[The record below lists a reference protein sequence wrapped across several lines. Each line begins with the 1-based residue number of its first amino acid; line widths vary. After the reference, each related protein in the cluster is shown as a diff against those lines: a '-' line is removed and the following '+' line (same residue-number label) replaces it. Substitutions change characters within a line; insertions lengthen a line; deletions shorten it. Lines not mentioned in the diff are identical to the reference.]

1 MGPKF
6 YKPLSIRSYQRKI
19 HLSGIMFPLLLQL
32 WYKTFSVTI
41 NMIELRPTHM
51 QKWISGLSVKCV
63 LKSIHTIPDCTQTHP
78 EIPGS
83 LTPISIARTSTTDEP
98 TLCHESK
105 QKYEPRRT
113 KPRHTVSATL
123 QARASNILILLVT
136 NNENTNCYTITRSEP
151 VVVLVQLRPG
161 SLAASGNLSIHCTN
175 SGHPA
180 RSDGN
185 MTPCDRY
192 S

>member
-1 MGPKF
+1 
-6 YKPLSIRSYQRKI
+6 
-19 HLSGIMFPLLLQL
+19 
-32 WYKTFSVTI
+32 
-41 NMIELRPTHM
+41 MIELRPTHM